1 MIRSGRIFVNIVPQ
15 KPVPKPF
22 FAPFLTKPVS
32 NESHETGL
40 SIGTGF
46 VKNGPLLTK
55 LWTNKVGEPIKLDPV
70 C

>member
-1 MIRSGRIFVNIVPQ
+1 MG
-15 KPVPKPF
+15 
-22 FAPFLTKPVS
+22 PFLTKPVPM
-32 NESHETGL
+32 ESPISGL
-40 SIGTGF
+40 SFETGF